1 MDNSYSRKITIKN
14 KFGLHARPAS
24 ELVRLASTYESDI
37 KLYNQ
42 KNNVMADCKSVLS
55 VMLLGASQNTEL
67 DILAKGIDAKEAIDN
82 VEKLLT
88 NIE

>member
-1 MDNSYSRKITIKN
+1 MNKFTRKITITN
-14 KFGLHARPAS
+14 KYGLHARPAS
-24 ELVRLASTYESDI
+24 ELVRLANTYKADI

-42 KNNVMADCKSVLS
+42 KTNVIADCKSVLS
-55 VMLLGASQNTEL
+55 VMLLGAAQNTEL
-67 DILAKGIDAKEAIDN
+67 DILANGIDAKEAIDN